1 MKKIICLILCLITVL
16 AVFTS
21 CTRVPDIEELRGR
34 LSELI
39 EASYEVNVLL
49 FGGGPETYERVYD
62 PKASLKFYKN
72 KETEETFYYYYIED
86 GEVGK
91 ILAYREKAYG
101 NDFSYLL
108 VTEKSDA
115 KEAEKLV
122 YTDEKEGLYYFSIEY
137 EEKEAEFYYDAD
149 FPKDYDVVR
158 LDEKYHSI
166 ATIKEVAEK
175 VYSKDYL
182 NSIYETL
189 FTGVMIS
196 DDLSTGLLSARYV
209 EYEDKGGDIW
219 FMKSNTYEPL
229 MKEKRIFDVYT
240 ARIARGSKAKR
251 VRIEMQSYLESKPE
265 EKMTVTINLALENGV
280 WYLDSGT
287 Y

>member
-16 AVFTS
+16 AAFTS
-21 CTRVPDIEELRGR
+21 CTRVPDIEEIRGR

-49 FGGGPETYERVYD
+49 FGEGPATYERVYD

-158 LDEKYHSI
+158 LDEKYLNI
-166 ATIKEVAEK
+166 DMIKKSAEK
-175 VYSKDYL
+175 VYSKAYL
-182 NSIYETL
+182 DSIYETL
-189 FTGVMIS
+189 FTGVLIS
-196 DDLSTGLLSARYV
+196 TETSDGLITARYI
-209 EYEDKGGDIW
+209 EYEDKNGVLW
-219 FMKSNTYEPL
+219 FMESNTYEPL
-229 MKEKRIFDVYT
+229 VSEKRIFDVST
-240 ARIARGSKAKR
+240 ATIARGSKARR
-251 VRIEMQSYLESKPE
+251 VRIDIESYLESKPE
-265 EKMTVTINLALENGV
+265 ERMTVTINLALENGV
-280 WYLDSGT
+280 WYLDNGT